1 MVNNDVNNIITSC
14 NKKFNIS
21 LAVALIISFLILF
34 FNINIVL
41 KILFAVCFFFAIV
54 FISSTVIKSKYI
66 NPILNNEL
74 NPQKYYTV
82 ICGTHNATKNA
93 IDELMVAYFMH
104 DYNAVINIC
113 NLKLEDKKTRNY
125 KYLFIQYLA
134 RTYFDLG
141 DYENLKA
148 TCERFESELSKIKN
162 LKSAKRIKNAFGN
175 PIKYYENYL
184 SADFKACKEQYKRLI
199 DDGIILNNK
208 LQKIAAYYLYAIACY
223 KLGELEEAKTHF
235 TIIVNEAPLLCYCET
250 AKNYINAIDN
260 NQEFDLEKRSI
271 EIDPNYEI
279 PQGKAV
285 MPDKKGA
292 AIGIIPIILLAVIIC
307 IVSVNVAPSTPEKTL
322 KNNEG
327 MTELIF
333 TYEANKEKDLFCF
346 YNTRRN
352 GLSVAFLEC
361 TGEDKYKV
369 GVTLNGIFPDSKGEI
384 GVAKSDIIIEFA
396 VYYNIYDIPTNNL
409 GVKEFL
415 AEKGT
420 AYFCITS
427 VRNENVT
434 FSHTSYS
441 SLNEY
446 DEISSMFANF

>member
-14 NKKFNIS
+14 NKKFYIW
-21 LAVALIISFLILF
+21 LAVALIISFMILF
-34 FNINIVL
+34 FNINVIL
-41 KILFAVCFFFAIV
+41 KILFAVCFFFITV
-54 FISSTVIKSKYI
+54 VISSTVIKSKYI

-82 ICGTHNATKNA
+82 ICGTHNATKYA
-93 IDELMVAYFMH
+93 IDEMMVAYFMR
-104 DYNAVINIC
+104 DYNAVITIC
-113 NLKLEDKKTRNY
+113 NLKIEDKNTRNY

-162 LKSAKRIKNAFGN
+162 LKSAKKIRNAFGN
-175 PIKYYENYL
+175 PIKYYESYL
-184 SADFKACKEQYKRLI
+184 SADFKACKEQYKQLI
-199 DDGIILNNK
+199 DDANILKSK
-208 LQKIAAYYLYAIACY
+208 LAKIASYYLYAIACY
-223 KLGELEEAKTHF
+223 KLGELEEAKAYF
-235 TIIVNEAPLLCYCET
+235 TVIVNEAPLLCYCET

-292 AIGIIPIILLAVIIC
+292 AIGIISIILLAVIIC
-307 IVSVNVAPSTPEKTL
+307 IVSVNFAPSTPEKAL

-346 YNTRRN
+346 YNTKRN
-352 GLSVAFLEC
+352 GLSVSFLEC

-369 GVTLNGIFPDSKGEI
+369 GVTLDGIFPDSKGEI
-384 GVAKSDIIIEFA
+384 GVAKSDLIIEFA
-396 VYYNIYDIPTNNL
+396 VYDNVYDIPTNNL
-409 GVKEFL
+409 GVKEFS
-415 AEKGT
+415 AEEGT

-427 VRNENVT
+427 VRNKNVT
-434 FSHTSYS
+434 FSYTSYS
-441 SLNEY
+441 SLSQYE
-446 DEISSMFANF
+446 EIISMFENS

>member
-1 MVNNDVNNIITSC
+1 MDNEVNNIITSC
-14 NKKFNIS
+14 NKKFNIW
-21 LAVALIISFLILF
+21 LAIALIISFIILF
-34 FNINIVL
+34 LNINFIL
-41 KILFAVCFFFAIV
+41 KILFAVCFFFITATIA
-54 FISSTVIKSKYI
+54 STVIKSKYI

-82 ICGTHNATKNA
+82 ICGTHNATKYA
-93 IDELMVAYFMH
+93 VDEMMVAYFMR

-113 NLKLEDKKTRNY
+113 NLKLEDKKVKNY
-125 KYLFIQYLA
+125 RFLFIQYLA

-141 DYENLKA
+141 DHENLKA
-148 TCERFESELSKIKN
+148 TCDRFENELSKIKN
-162 LKSAKRIKNAFGN
+162 LKSANRIKNAFGN
-175 PIKYYENYL
+175 PIKYYESYL
-184 SADFKACKEQYKRLI
+184 SADYKACKEQYKQLI
-199 DDGIILNNK
+199 DETNILNNK
-208 LQKIAAYYLYAIACY
+208 LAKIAAYYLYAIACY
-223 KLGELEEAKTHF
+223 KLDEFEEAKAYF
-235 TIIVNEAPLLCYCET
+235 TIIVNEAPMLCYCET

-260 NQEFDLEKRSI
+260 NQDFNLEKRSI

-285 MPDKKGA
+285 MPDKKSA
-292 AIGIIPIILLAVIIC
+292 AFGIISIILLAVIVC
-307 IVSVNVAPSTPEKTL
+307 IVSVKLAPSTPEKVL

-346 YNTRRN
+346 YNTKRN
-352 GLSVAFLEC
+352 GLSVSFLEC

-369 GVTLNGIFPDSKGEI
+369 GITLDGIFPDSKGEI
-384 GVAKSDIIIEFA
+384 GVAKSDLIIEFA
-396 VYYNIYDIPTNNL
+396 VYNNINDIPTNNL

-415 AEKGT
+415 AEEGT

>member
-1 MVNNDVNNIITSC
+1 MDNEVNNIITSC
-14 NKKFNIS
+14 NKKFNIW
-21 LAVALIISFLILF
+21 LAIALIISFIILF
-34 FNINIVL
+34 LNINFIL
-41 KILFAVCFFFAIV
+41 KILFAVCFFFITATIA
-54 FISSTVIKSKYI
+54 STVIKSKYI

-82 ICGTHNATKNA
+82 ICGTHNATKYA
-93 IDELMVAYFMH
+93 VDEMMVAYFMR

-113 NLKLEDKKTRNY
+113 NLKLEDKKVKNY
-125 KYLFIQYLA
+125 RFLFIQYLA

-141 DYENLKA
+141 DHENLKA
-148 TCERFESELSKIKN
+148 TCDRFENELSKIKN
-162 LKSAKRIKNAFGN
+162 LKSANRIKNAFGN
-175 PIKYYENYL
+175 PIKYYESYL
-184 SADFKACKEQYKRLI
+184 SADYKACKEQYKQLI
-199 DDGIILNNK
+199 DETNILNNK
-208 LQKIAAYYLYAIACY
+208 LAKIAAYYLYAIACY
-223 KLGELEEAKTHF
+223 KLDEFEEAKAYF
-235 TIIVNEAPLLCYCET
+235 TIIVNEAPMLCYCET

-260 NQEFDLEKRSI
+260 NQDFNLEKRSI

-285 MPDKKGA
+285 MPDKKSA
-292 AIGIIPIILLAVIIC
+292 AFGIISIILLAVIVC
-307 IVSVNVAPSTPEKTL
+307 IVSVKLAPSTPEKVL

-346 YNTRRN
+346 YNTKRN
-352 GLSVAFLEC
+352 GLSVSFLEC

-369 GVTLNGIFPDSKGEI
+369 GITLDGIFPDSKGEI
-384 GVAKSDIIIEFA
+384 GVAKSDLIIEFA
-396 VYYNIYDIPTNNL
+396 VYNNINDIPTNNL

-434 FSHTSYS
+434 FSHTAYS

>member
-1 MVNNDVNNIITSC
+1 MDKKESYDIITSC

-21 LAVALIISFLILF
+21 LAVALIISFFILF
-34 FNINIVL
+34 FNTNAIF
-41 KILFAVCFFFAIV
+41 KILFSVCFFFAIA
-54 FISSTVIKSKYI
+54 FIASTVIKSKYI

-82 ICGTHNATKNA
+82 ICGTHNATKYA
-93 IDELMVAYFMH
+93 IDEMLVSYFMR

-113 NLKLEDKKTRNY
+113 NLKLKDKKIRNY
-125 KYLFIQYLA
+125 KYFYIQYLA

-148 TCERFESELSKIKN
+148 TCEKFESELSEVKN
-162 LKSAKRIKNAFGN
+162 LKSAKKIRNAFGN
-175 PIKYYENYL
+175 PIKYYDSYL

-199 DDGIILNNK
+199 DDSILLNNK

-223 KLGELEEAKTHF
+223 KLGDFEEAKAYF
-235 TIIVNEAPLLCYCET
+235 TVIVNEAPLLCYCEI
-250 AKNYINAIDN
+250 AKNYIHAIDN

-271 EIDPNYEI
+271 EINPNYEI

-285 MPDKKGA
+285 MPDKRGA
-292 AIGIIPIILLAVIIC
+292 VIGIIAIILLAVIIC
-307 IVSVNVAPSTPEKTL
+307 IVSVNVAPSTPEKAL

-346 YNTRRN
+346 YNTKRD

-369 GVTLNGIFPDSKGEI
+369 GVTLDGISFGSKGEI
-384 GVAKSDIIIEFA
+384 GVAKRDLIIEFA
-396 VYYNIYDIPTNNL
+396 VYDNIYDIPTNNL
-409 GVKEFL
+409 GVKEFS
-415 AEKGT
+415 AEEGT

-441 SLNEY
+441 SLSQYE
-446 DEISSMFANF
+446 EIISMFENS